1 VYDIV
6 SEEQLLAKELGSGPF
21 YVSSKADSFSVW
33 YFILTLA
40 LLGGGLLIWF
50 NRKSSNTVTL
60 TGTELKR
67 GNKVIL
73 LDDELSFLLKSLL
86 NKGGEIWFSELD
98 ALFKNSN
105 LSDAQ
110 KLKDLRI
117 VISELNFK
125 LNSFLEIKKNSV
137 SVSRGTKDRRTRSIR
152 LNVSPLKLIVN
163 E

>member
-1 VYDIV
+1 
-6 SEEQLLAKELGSGPF
+6 
-21 YVSSKADSFSVW
+21 
-33 YFILTLA
+33 
-40 LLGGGLLIWF
+40 
-50 NRKSSNTVTL
+50 L

-86 NKGGEIWFSELD
+86 NKGGEISFSELD